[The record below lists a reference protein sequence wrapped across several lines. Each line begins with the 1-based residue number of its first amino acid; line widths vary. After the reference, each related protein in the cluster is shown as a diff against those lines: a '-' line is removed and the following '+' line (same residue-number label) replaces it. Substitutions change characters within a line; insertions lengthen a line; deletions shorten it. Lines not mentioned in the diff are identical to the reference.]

1 MSKLLEIR
9 NKISQGWGNL
19 SRNKKISYS
28 LIASVILI
36 ALISFI
42 VATSQ
47 TKYDV
52 LFSNLST
59 TDSGA
64 MLTQLKTD
72 KVSYKVSGNSILV
85 PTAQI
90 DTIRMQLMS
99 EVPLTDGSKGFE
111 LFDTSQMAPTDAQT
125 KIMYQRALSGE
136 IERAIKSFP
145 EVDGAKV
152 NLVLPDNTA
161 FVKATD
167 PATAS
172 VVLKLKAGATLNDG
186 QVKAIVALLT
196 GAVQN
201 LPKENVSIIS
211 DNFKLLTEGLY
222 DKEKDT
228 VTNSTDDQQALK
240 SQVEKN
246 LEDKIM
252 NVLSPVYKDGVK
264 VSVNADLNF
273 DAFTRKSTTYGT
285 KGTIVSSH
293 DVETWNNGTSTG
305 LSTSPV
311 DNASQN
317 TTTSTAK
324 DGNVVNRDSTKNY
337 DISQTV
343 DDLVTAPGAVKKLT
357 TSVVLD
363 GNLDAATKTSVNNLV
378 AQATGY
384 SGARGDSISIE
395 GLYFDTT
402 AKKAA
407 QQALLD
413 IANADK
419 AAAAK
424 VLYTRIA
431 LGALAVMIVIIII
444 VVMRRLSKKPEE
456 GSEEIS
462 QWFDR
467 IIDDNITPKK
477 PETFEP
483 IEFEGKSKKV
493 HIENEVKKYAS
504 EKPEQVADIIKS
516 WLTDDER

>member
-1 MSKLLEIR
+1 MNKLLEMR
-9 NKISQGWGNL
+9 NKFSQVWGNL
-19 SRNKKISYS
+19 SKNKKISYTI
-28 LIASVILI
+28 LAGVILI
-36 ALISFI
+36 AIISFI
-42 VATSQ
+42 VAASS

-59 TDSGA
+59 QDSGA

-85 PTAQI
+85 PKAQI

-111 LFDTSQMAPTDAQT
+111 LFDTSQLAPTDAQT

-136 IERAIKSFP
+136 IERAIKSFS
-145 EVDGAKV
+145 EVEGAKV

-211 DNFKLLTEGLY
+211 DNFKLLTDGLY
-222 DKEKDT
+222 DKQKDT
-228 VTNSTDDQQALK
+228 VTNSTDAQQALK
-240 SQVEKN
+240 AQVEKD
-246 LEDKIM
+246 LQDKIM
-252 NVLSPVYKDGVK
+252 NVLAPVYKDGVK

-273 DAFTRKSTTYGT
+273 DALTRKSTTYAT
-285 KGTIVSSH
+285 KGAVVSSH
-293 DVETWNNGTSTG
+293 DVETWNGGTSTG

-311 DNASQN
+311 DNATQN
-317 TTTSTAK
+317 TSPTTTK
-324 DGNVVNRDSTKNY
+324 DGTIVNKDSTKNY
-337 DISQTV
+337 DVSQTV
-343 DDLVTAPGAVKKLT
+343 DNIVTAPGAVKKIT

-363 GNLDAATKTSVNNLV
+363 GNLDQATRTSVNNLV
-378 AQATGY
+378 AEATGY
-384 SGARGDSISIE
+384 SGARGDTISIE
-395 GLYFDTT
+395 GLNFNTD
-402 AKKAA
+402 AKKTA

-431 LGALAVMIVIIII
+431 FGVLAILVFIILLIVL
-444 VVMRRLSKKPEE
+444 RRSKNKTE
-456 GSEEIS
+456 SIS
-462 QWFDR
+462 GG
-467 IIDDNITPKK
+467 IDMTIGDNITPKQQ
-477 PETFEP
+477 EVFAP
-483 IEFEGKSKKV
+483 IEFESSDKKSNMEKQ
-493 HIENEVKKYAS
+493 VKEYAAK
-504 EKPEQVADIIKS
+504 KPEQVADIIKS
-516 WLTDDER
+516 WLTEDER